1 MFFTRPSS
9 SKEALT
15 TFIYYSCYDSHARS
29 CLTKVQSIY
38 GNRRKMKAVRR
49 PLMLHI
55 KGCEA
60 SCPCMSH
67 LFLDVF
73 GRVRESHVICGWWCH
88 LPWACSFMPVRLYFF
103 YKHSFCTSGVVL
115 NTGVLACIVFVG
127 RVCSCPGV
135 YGASM
140 VPNSLCLC
148 VCKGF

>member
-15 TFIYYSCYDSHARS
+15 TFIYYSCYDSHART

-38 GNRRKMKAVRR
+38 GNRRKMKDVRR
-49 PLMLHI
+49 PLMLRI

-73 GRVRESHVICGWWCH
+73 GRVRESNVIYGWWCH

-103 YKHSFCTSGVVL
+103 YKHSLYVCGVMIEHRCIGSWCVLLFFCL
-115 NTGVLACIVFVG
+115 FMPG
-127 RVCSCPGV
+127 RVSRDMGQVWFLIP
-135 YGASM
+135 
-140 VPNSLCLC
+140 CL
-148 VCKGF
+148 